1 MRLQYRILTAV
12 AALFV
17 AAAVLYPMQACA
29 GIGDDQKPKGASC
42 EHAEAAQELNQFDTP
57 PRLLD
62 FVQPSYP
69 EEAMKL
75 GVTSTVLLSLVVGE
89 KGNVKKARVIEVS
102 DIEVTGEKEV
112 SERKLEKFEAA
123 FRKSALKAAKTWV
136 FEPARLK
143 GEPVKATIAMPVNF
157 KLN

>member
-1 MRLQYRILTAV
+1 MRLQYRILVAF
-12 AALFV
+12 AALFFV
-17 AAAVLYPMQACA
+17 AAAFYPVPVYA
-29 GIGDDQKPKGASC
+29 GVGDDQKPKGASC
-42 EHAEAAQELNQFDTP
+42 EHAEAAQGLNQLDTP

-62 FVQPSYP
+62 FVQPYYP
-69 EEAMKL
+69 EEAMRL

-89 KGNVKKARVIEVS
+89 KGKVKKARVIEVS
-102 DIEVTGEKEV
+102 EIEVTGEKEV
-112 SERKLEKFEAA
+112 SERQLRKLETA
-123 FRKSALKAAKTWV
+123 FRKSALKAAKTWA